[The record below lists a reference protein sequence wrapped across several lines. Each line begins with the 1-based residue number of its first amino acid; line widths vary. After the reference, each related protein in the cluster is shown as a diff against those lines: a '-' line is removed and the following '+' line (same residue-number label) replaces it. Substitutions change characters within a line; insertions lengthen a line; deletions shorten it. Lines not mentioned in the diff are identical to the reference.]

1 MAIDDE
7 RTPPAKI
14 RITRLQ
20 EAQLLD
26 LVRIDR
32 AAAELHQEADV
43 DESLFVARTD
53 VQIASLHRSH
63 DVYVAEADHEVA
75 GYLAWRDE
83 PPKIGVVAILN
94 VSPRYQRFAVA
105 SRLLRELGERCEAA
119 GVQQVVARCAAKA
132 AWARRFLE
140 AMGFTPL
147 GDALPAPLA
156 EWRAQHR
163 AAGDLVQEGEMAFW
177 RPSDNL
183 GVKILPGVPLP
194 K

>member
-20 EAQLLD
+20 EAQLID

-32 AAAELHQEADV
+32 AAEELHREAGV
-43 DESLFVARTD
+43 DESLFGARTD
-53 VQIASLHRSH
+53 VQIAALHRSH

-94 VSPRYQRFAVA
+94 VSPAYQRFAVA

-119 GVQQVVARCAAKA
+119 GVEQVVARCAAKA
-132 AWARRFLE
+132 VWALRFLD
-140 AMGFTPL
+140 AMGFAPL
-147 GDALPAPLA
+147 AEPLPAPLA
-156 EWRAQHR
+156 LWRDQHA
-163 AAGDLVQEGEMAFW
+163 AAGDLAAVGELVFW
-177 RPSDNL
+177 RPSEKL

>member
-1 MAIDDE
+1 MPMDEE

-32 AAAELHQEADV
+32 DAAALHAEAGLDQ
-43 DESLFVARTD
+43 DLFVAHTD
-53 VQIASLHRSH
+53 VQIAALHRDH

-83 PPKIGVVAILN
+83 PPKIGVIAILT
-94 VSPRYQRFAVA
+94 VGSQFLRFGVG
-105 SRLLRELGERCEAA
+105 SRLLRELGERCADA
-119 GVQQVVARCAAKA
+119 GVAHVVARCPSKA
-132 AWARRFLE
+132 PWARRFLD
-140 AMGFTPL
+140 AMGFS
-147 GDALPAPLA
+147 PLA
-156 EWRAQHR
+156 DPLPPPLADWRERRR
-163 AAGDLVQEGEMAFW
+163 AAADLAVPGQIVMW
-177 RPSDNL
+177 RPVADL
-183 GVKILPGVPLP
+183 GMKILPGVPLP